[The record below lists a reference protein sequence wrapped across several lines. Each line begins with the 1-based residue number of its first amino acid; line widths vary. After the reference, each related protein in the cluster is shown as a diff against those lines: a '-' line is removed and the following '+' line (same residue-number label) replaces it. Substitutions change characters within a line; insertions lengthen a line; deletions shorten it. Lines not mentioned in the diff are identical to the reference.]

1 MPCPAC
7 GARSAPSAQ
16 FCARCGSRLPPSES
30 KGRRR
35 KRLDHEFRG
44 DRRVV
49 TALFADLVDYVKM
62 LAELDAEEVKR
73 RVDAALAAMD
83 ASVVRFGGAREKFI
97 GDAIF
102 AVFGYPQAHDDDSLR
117 AGLCAL
123 AIRGAMIELA
133 GPDEEPLAVRIG
145 IATGEVVAA
154 PRNVPGPSEVSLT
167 GPAVVIAA
175 RMQGLAGPGEILID
189 ETTLRASR
197 GRLVADSRGTR
208 TLRGHPGEIPVYALR
223 ADIGLHHAAPQAGR
237 LIGREHERARLR
249 ALIDA
254 THSTGI
260 GRAAVVIGDAG
271 IGKSRLLADLETD
284 ARRAGFRW
292 TVVENVSYGTSE
304 PYRFARA
311 FAQAIADEQGTD
323 SGTYARQLLFTDD
336 VPPDQA
342 RRLAGAI
349 AAIAREAA
357 FSGWEEEAPLAPTKP
372 AEVRAGVLETSLR
385 YTRRL
390 AEKLGPRIVVI
401 DDLHW
406 ADHSSLPI
414 IELLVQTAPSV
425 PFVLLLGTRSVALPS
440 WLDRDEVDRIVLA
453 GLDREEVGAL
463 AATVTGASLTDEDAR
478 VVHER
483 TAGNPLFVNETI
495 RAMLEDGRLEV
506 QDGQARLHSDR
517 GYGPL
522 PVTLRALL
530 GARIDALPEA
540 AREVL
545 RVASV
550 IGVTFERSV
559 VEKLIGRRIR
569 VPVVKRLLDSALIV
583 GTDDPDTWRF
593 AHDLIRDVAYAGLLT
608 SLRRSHHSRLAD
620 IYERTPP
627 AGIGRAAVHRAHAGD
642 AERALPMLEESA
654 QRALAVGASAE
665 AAGFWRMAADLVGDA
680 DPRRDVYRANAA
692 SVVDAGKGGSA
703 GQAAAVRTG
712 A

>member
-1 MPCPAC
+1 VPCPAC
-7 GARSAPSAQ
+7 GARSASNAQ
-16 FCARCGSRLPPSES
+16 FCARCGSRLPPSGS
-30 KGRRR
+30 KARRR
-35 KRLDHEFRG
+35 AGIARETALRG

-62 LAELDAEEVKR
+62 LAELDAEDVKR
-73 RVDAALAAMD
+73 KVDAALAAMD
-83 ASVVRFGGAREKFI
+83 AAVVRFGGSREKFI

-102 AVFGYPQAHDDDSLR
+102 AVFGYPQAHDDDALR

-123 AIRGAMIELA
+123 AIRAAMADLA
-133 GPDEEPLAVRIG
+133 GRDEEPLAVRIG
-145 IATGEVVAA
+145 ISTGEVVAA
-154 PRNVPGPSEVSLT
+154 PRDLPGPSEISLT

-208 TLRGHPGEIPVYALR
+208 TLRGHPGEIPVHALR
-223 ADIGLHHAAPQAGR
+223 GDLGLRRTVPPGGR
-237 LIGREHERARLR
+237 LIGREHERSRLR

-260 GRAAVVIGDAG
+260 GRVAVVIGDAG

-284 ARRAGFRW
+284 ARGAGFRW
-292 TVVENVSYGTSE
+292 TVVENVSYGTGE

-323 SGTYARQLLFTDD
+323 SGSYARQLLFTDD
-336 VPPDQA
+336 IPPDQA

-357 FSGWEEEAPLAPTKP
+357 FSGWEEEASLAPTKP
-372 AEVRAGVLETSLR
+372 VEVRAGVLETSLR

-390 AEKLGPRIVVI
+390 AETLGPRIIVI

-406 ADHSSLPI
+406 ADHSSMPI
-414 IELLVQTAPSV
+414 IELLAQTARSV
-425 PFVLLLGTRSVALPS
+425 PFVFLFGTRSGALPS
-440 WLDRDEVDRIVLA
+440 WLDRDDVERIVLS
-453 GLDREEVGAL
+453 GLDRQEVGAL
-463 AATVTGASLTDEDAR
+463 AASVTGASMTDEDAR

-495 RAMLEDGRLEV
+495 RAMLEDGRLEIH
-506 QDGQARLHSDR
+506 DGRARLHSDR

-530 GARIDALPEA
+530 GARIDALPET
-540 AREVL
+540 AREVIG
-545 RVASV
+545 VASV
-550 IGVTFERSV
+550 VGVSFERPML
-559 VEKLIGRRIR
+559 EALIARRLRSSIL
-569 VPVVKRLLDSALIV
+569 KRLLDSALV
-583 GTDDPDTWRF
+583 VATDDPDSWRF

-608 SLRRSHHSRLAD
+608 RHRRSLHSRLAD
-620 IYERTPP
+620 LYEREPD
-627 AGIGRAAVHRAHAGD
+627 AGIGRAATHRASAGD
-642 AERALPMLEESA
+642 AERALPLLEKSA
-654 QRALAVGASAE
+654 RRALAVGATSE
-665 AAGFWRMAADLVGDA
+665 AAGFWRMAAELVGVT
-680 DPRRDVYRANAA
+680 DPRREVYAANAA
-692 SVVDAGKGGSA
+692 SVQDPAGRA
-703 GQAAAVRTG
+703 GEPA
-712 A
+712 